1 VHVVVAPDKFKGSL
15 SASQVASALAAGLR
29 AAVPDIE
36 VVEVPVADG
45 GDGTLDAAV
54 AAGYSRVPMRATG
67 PTGSPVQTAYAV
79 RDGTAVVELADVC
92 GLSRLPGGVP
102 AALDASTEGLGE
114 VIRAAVSEGARRII
128 IGVGGSASTDG
139 GSGMLRALGARLL
152 DVAGNDLPPGG
163 GALQRLHR
171 VVLDGLDP
179 RLTELDVVLAS
190 DVDNPLI
197 GPRGAAAVYA
207 PQKGATPADVP
218 LLEGALTRWSGLLSE
233 ARGRPAGPGGPA
245 GADRPGAGAAGGVGF
260 AAITVLDATFRP
272 GIDLMLELTGFRE
285 HLAGATL
292 VITGEGSLDEQ
303 TLSGKAPA
311 GVAAAAREAGVPTV
325 AVAGRCL
332 LAPDALARAGISRA
346 YALTDIEPDPARSMT
361 HAGPLLVRLA
371 RRVADDWL
379 AAADR
384 GLEESLHAAR
394 RGEVR

>member
-29 AAVPDIE
+29 GAAPDIG

-54 AAGYSRVPMRATG
+54 AAGYSRVQVRAMG

-92 GLSRLPGGVP
+92 GLGRLPAGTP

-114 VIRAAVSEGARRII
+114 VIRAAVNDGARRII

-152 DVAGNDLPPGG
+152 DTAGNDLPPGG
-163 GALQRLHR
+163 GPLQRLHT

-179 RLTELDVVLAS
+179 RLTDLDVVLAS

-197 GPRGAAAVYA
+197 GPRGAAPVYA
-207 PQKGATPADVP
+207 PQKGATPAEVP
-218 LLEGALTRWSGLLSE
+218 LLEAALTRWSRLLSE
-233 ARGRPAGPGGPA
+233 AMGLPAGAHGHSA
-245 GADRPGAGAAGGVGF
+245 ADRPGAGAAGGVGF
-260 AAITVLDATFRP
+260 AAIAVLDATVRP
-272 GIDLMLELTGFRE
+272 GIDLLLGLTGFRE
-285 HLAGATL
+285 HLAGAVL

-303 TLSGKAPA
+303 TLSGKAPV

-332 LAPDALARAGISRA
+332 LAPDALARAGISRV
-346 YALTDIEPDPARSMT
+346 YALADIEPDPGRSMT
-361 HAGPLLVRLA
+361 DAGPLLARLA
-371 RRVADDWL
+371 GSIADEWL
-379 AAADR
+379 AGGELPQE
-384 GLEESLHAAR
+384 GLQTAR